1 MSKNGPRRAPKRSW
15 KRALTSWRK
24 RHSGATHKTKA
35 DLEAE
40 WAAERE
46 AERKGKR

>member
-1 MSKNGPRRAPKRSW
+1 MSKNRRRSP
-15 KRALTSWRK
+15 RALTSWRK
-24 RHSGATHKTKA
+24 RHSGARHKTKA

-46 AERKGKR
+46 AKLGEEQPGGGA